1 MLQVEELI
9 GRIRTYQ
16 PSADV
21 DLIKRAYDYSF
32 RMHSG
37 QTRKSGD
44 PYFVHPANVAGVIAD
59 LRLDTASICAGLL
72 HDVVED
78 TLASIDDVERQFGGE
93 IATLV
98 DGVTKLSKINFTSK
112 EDRQAENFRKMV
124 VAMARDI
131 RVLLV
136 KLCDRVD
143 NMRTLDFMKP
153 EAQERIARETME
165 IYAPLA
171 NRLGMQGFKSEL
183 EDLSFKYLEPDA
195 FQKLTQSIAK
205 TKRERDKYIADVSKT
220 LAGRLAEQGFAADVT
235 GRAKHLYSIWRK
247 MKANETDVEQ
257 IHDIIAFRVVV
268 ESVSDCYAALGV
280 IHSKWTPLPGRFKDY
295 IALPKPNMY
304 QSLHTTVIGPGR
316 ERIEIQ
322 IRTHEMHRVAERG
335 IAAHWKYKEIGG
347 GIADSDAQRFGWL
360 RQLVEWQ
367 KELKDPAEFLEGV
380 KIDLFQD
387 EVYVFTPKGDVRVF
401 PRGATPI
408 DFAFGIHSQ
417 LGEHITGA
425 RVNGKLEPL
434 RYKLRN
440 GDVVEVIT
448 SANQQPSKDW
458 LEFTGTTRA
467 RAKIRTFLRA
477 EQRQKS
483 LRLGQELL
491 EREMQKAGA
500 SYSKLMKNDNE
511 LRKLREQL
519 KVNSND
525 ELFISIGYGKVD
537 ANDVLRIVAPQL
549 EPGSVPP
556 EHIRESKLAGLVRKV
571 IKGSDEGGIR
581 LNGIDDVLVRY
592 AKCCNP
598 LPGDDILGFI
608 TRGRGVTIHRR
619 GCAKA
624 FDTDPERRVEIS
636 WDSKAKINR
645 AVQLRVVTAN
655 RPGILATVGHT
666 FSAQGINISEA
677 NCRAGDD
684 GKAVNVFTFVCLDL
698 TQLKSVMRA
707 LQKVQGVVAVERA

>member
-619 GCAKA
+619 EGVRHGPRA
-624 FDTDPERRVEIS
+624 PRRDQLGLEGE
-636 WDSKAKINR
+636 DQPRR
-645 AVQLRVVTAN
+645 AAARRDGEPPGHPGDGRPHVQ
-655 RPGILATVGHT
+655 RPGHQHQRGEL
-666 FSAQGINISEA
+666 
-677 NCRAGDD
+677 
-684 GKAVNVFTFVCLDL
+684 
-698 TQLKSVMRA
+698 
-707 LQKVQGVVAVERA
+707 